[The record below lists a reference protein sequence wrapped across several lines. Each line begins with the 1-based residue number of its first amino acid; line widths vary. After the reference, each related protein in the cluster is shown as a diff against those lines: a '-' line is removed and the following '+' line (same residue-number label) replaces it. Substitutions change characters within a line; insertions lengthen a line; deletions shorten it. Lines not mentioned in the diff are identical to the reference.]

1 MVVHTD
7 DELLTVEEVAQ
18 LLKVPTSWVY
28 ERCRGCALD
37 PLPHI
42 KLGEYLRFCPKRT
55 DQLPRKASTRVPFL
69 GSLAIRAIAV
79 LVLFLWK
86 KSGSGPCPVDQSRP
100 E

>member
-28 ERCRGCALD
+28 ERCRECASD

-42 KLGEYLRFCPKRT
+42 QLGKYLRFHKSDLLVTVFLTKTQRPFVNGGFCSVRIFYNGREAMRRLKRKMT
-55 DQLPRKASTRVPFL
+55 GV
-69 GSLAIRAIAV
+69 G
-79 LVLFLWK
+79 
-86 KSGSGPCPVDQSRP
+86 G
-100 E
+100 